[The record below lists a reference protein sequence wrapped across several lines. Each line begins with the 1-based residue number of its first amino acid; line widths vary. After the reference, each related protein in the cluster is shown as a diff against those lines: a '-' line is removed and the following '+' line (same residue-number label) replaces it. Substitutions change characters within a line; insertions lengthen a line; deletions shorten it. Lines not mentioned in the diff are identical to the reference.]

1 MPTEI
6 KLPNVKKI
14 SVKFDAVKDEN
25 NMNVLTRALSIS
37 CEVSQEVAERIVAM
51 AKLDAS
57 WKVTLEAMA
66 WKQPLAGIAG
76 VVDESKGLESVTI
89 SSGEKSITLGKKKV
103 DKSTGEIMEP
113 EPAEAR

>member
-6 KLPNVKKI
+6 KIPNVKKI

-37 CEVSQEVAERIVAM
+37 CEVSQEVAEHIIQM

-57 WKVTLEAMA
+57 WKLTLEAMTYR
-66 WKQPLAGIAG
+66 QPLAGMQAL
-76 VVDESKGLESVTI
+76 VDERKGIESVTI
-89 SSGEKSITLGKKKV
+89 SSGEKSVTLGKKKV

-113 EPAEAR
+113 EPART